1 MLNLQQPLEDLQR
14 KCATGEITTQ
24 DGRAV
29 RIYALDGAS
38 TYPIHGAV
46 SFDGGW
52 LSDCWQRD
60 GRCATS
66 GVGKAYNLIEA
77 SPKRSTQ
84 YWLRHYSDHNDEIV
98 YSESSAKRIHPDYP
112 KPIAITGPHTVT
124 FRKGDGLP

>member
-14 KCATGEITTQ
+14 KCAAGEITTQ

-29 RIYALDGAS
+29 RIYAVDGGSAC
-38 TYPIHGAV
+38 PIHGAV
-46 SFDGGW
+46 SSAGGW

-60 GRCATS
+60 GRQFA
-66 GVGKAYNLIEA
+66 GFAADHLIEV

-112 KPIAITGPHTVT
+112 KPIAITGPHTVM
-124 FRKGDGLP
+124 FRKGEGL